1 MLLLQFSIGALNDWA
16 DAAADAGRAAKP
28 IPAGLVGR
36 DVAFLVA
43 VACGAVGVVL
53 SATAGLEIV
62 AIAAAGLA
70 VGYAYDLGLKG
81 TAGAWLSFAAGFVLL
96 PLFAWAGARAGIPAF
111 LPWIVALAL
120 PAGAVVSLANAFV
133 DIDGDRAAGRRSPVV
148 MLGRD
153 ATLRGILALDLVILA
168 GAAGS
173 LAVSSA
179 AAPAVAWVG
188 VVAGGGLSLAG
199 WWVSRGSARRAR
211 LDGWHL
217 QAVGLAIL
225 AAAWFAGMAT

>member
-70 VGYAYDLGLKG
+70 AGYAYDLGLKG

-96 PLFAWAGARAGIPAF
+96 PLFAWAGAGVPAF

-148 MLGRD
+148 VLGRD

-168 GAAGS
+168 GAAVS